1 MNNTSLTNSSST
13 NASNSTVTYD
23 SYFQTLINPFF
34 GSSSNVSLVTAS
46 LTNSSSTNA
55 STNTSTN
62 ANISSNS
69 AYSKNSP
76 DPKVTF
82 VSYLQTLLEPRFVNL
97 QGTAIFVCLLFHWIL
112 LSLIFGMLPISYGL
126 RKISKDK
133 IFISIAT
140 NVLFYCILILGVYLQ
155 LICSPCK
162 MYLHD

>member
-46 LTNSSSTNA
+46 LTNSS
-55 STNTSTN
+55 STN